1 MLAPPAQIV
10 VADTP
15 PVVKEKGQL
24 LFSLLAHSRHNGIL
38 PILCMVSG
46 RFLAK
51 APPWSGAKIPEG
63 LLTG

>member
-1 MLAPPAQIV
+1 MLALPAQIV
-10 VADTP
+10 VANTP
-15 PVVKEKGQL
+15 PVIQETGKF
-24 LFSLLAHSRHNGIL
+24 LFPLLAHSRHNGIL

-51 APPWSGAKIPEG
+51 TPPWRGAKIPEG